1 MPPTVGALTTLLQR
15 SPSPSKDRLSAVFAA
30 AAVVVVMVVVVA
42 EAEEEAEVK
51 EGREDGTTLDSRTTG
66 TVQDSAMLLVERTEV
81 AMEVRL
87 LTSTG
92 GSY

>member
-42 EAEEEAEVK
+42 EAEEAEVK